1 MGFPAPARRAMG
13 TVLVLLGLVATLA
26 ALLVPIYFFDGNRSA
41 AVSRSGWQDDGK
53 GIWKTEYG
61 PLTSLD
67 RDFIRKVRTAGLWEL
82 PAGQAAQ
89 ERSTRKSVRTV
100 GDHLVDGNKE
110 LDKRVVQASRTL
122 KVELPNQPTR
132 SEQKY
137 LDDIGKARGE
147 KFDRILV
154 NHVRH
159 QDGRAFGFISLVRDQ
174 TRNSMVRS
182 LATRANSIVLD
193 HITVSE
199 DTGLV
204 EYEAVREELSMGPHG

>member
-1 MGFPAPARRAMG
+1 MNSTAPARRAMG

-53 GIWKTEYG
+53 GIWRTEYG

-67 RDFIRKVRTAGLWEL
+67 RDFIREVRTAGLWEL

-100 GDHLVDGNKE
+100 GDHLIDGDKE
-110 LDKRVVQASRTL
+110 LDKRVVQAGLAL
-122 KVELPNQPTR
+122 KVELPNQPTG

-137 LDDIGKARGE
+137 LDDIGKARD
-147 KFDRILV
+147 KDFDRILV
-154 NHVRH
+154 NHLRN
-159 QDGRAFGFISLVRDQ
+159 QNGRALTLISLVRDQ

-193 HITVSE
+193 HITVLE

-204 EYEAVREELSMGPHG
+204 EYEALREELSMAPHG